1 MIKKLFISQ
10 PMSNIPEDEILNTRK
25 EAKEYIEG
33 LYPDYEIQLID
44 SFQQTGNTN
53 YNACS
58 AVNMLGSAI
67 SKMADANVIYFA
79 PGWKKSKGC
88 QIENEIARR
97 WLEETGV
104 ELIEDGMEK
113 VELNLTDE
121 ELKILKS
128 KADEAGVS
136 VHKYIGMKLAD
147 AIKDGTLER
156 IAQEYATNDNSK

>member
-25 EAKEYIEG
+25 EAKEYIES
-33 LYPDYEIQLID
+33 LYPDCEIEVID

-113 VELNLTDE
+113 VELDLTVE

-136 VHKYIGMKLAD
+136 VNKFIGMKIAD
-147 AIKDGTLER
+147 ALQDGTLER
-156 IAQEYATNDNSK
+156 IAKEYGINNNTK